1 MCRVHDVTFLF
12 RHDHERT
19 SLDLDTGDWAGD
31 GLLQM
36 SQEFS
41 QALDFFFTP
50 PDQAEIGT
58 VEELGLNT
66 AFRPH
71 KLEMLEDAE
80 LKQDDKRKRSG
91 VHIMKK
97 NDINA
102 LAANASIQNPSDLLV
117 FTHAVL
123 NFAVKRMLPLA
134 TPLTLTKPHAQR
146 AYGSSD
152 SPENDYE
159 RLLFDLNVLLPVT
172 ALLRVGPYVVPLLVM
187 RFVIDKTGRFLA
199 LVTCPW
205 ASSNAVFSV
214 FHFFK
219 NMLHM
224 LHQMDK
230 DDRLSLLRDFG
241 ESQVFFT
248 THKFFF
254 AKLPLCF

>member
-1 MCRVHDVTFLF
+1 LASQHQRWSEDF
-12 RHDHERT
+12 
-19 SLDLDTGDWAGD
+19 DL
-31 GLLQM
+31 
-36 SQEFS
+36 S
-41 QALDFFFTP
+41 QALSY
-50 PDQAEIGT
+50 PDAPACAL
-58 VEELGLNT
+58 LGG
-66 AFRPH
+66 
-71 KLEMLEDAE
+71 KLEDRP
-80 LKQDDKRKRSG
+80 DDKKDDKKKRSG

-102 LAANASIQNPSDLLV
+102 LAAHAAIQNPSDLLV
-117 FTHAVL
+117 FKHATL

-134 TPLTLTKPHAQR
+134 NPLKLTKPHVQR

-152 SPENDYE
+152 SPETDYE
-159 RLLFDLNVLLPVT
+159 RLLFDLNMLLPVT

-205 ASSNAVFSV
+205 SPSHDVFSV

-230 DDRLSLLRDFG
+230 DDRFSLLRDFG
-241 ESQVFFT
+241 ESQVDTYFSFPSS
-248 THKFFF
+248 F
-254 AKLPLCF
+254 